1 MVNRKSSAFRIIA
14 LAIAIIPL
22 LVAACSHALVSVQ
35 PPSLDDV
42 TEELGYSLAPT
53 ILPKDFE
60 FDRYEVGDSGSE
72 IITTIA
78 YKRIQNTEY
87 QQIIFMYPVN
97 LPSYT
102 NDVITLENLVLEWQ
116 APDDVSVKVEV
127 NGKES
132 YIVYGGWSDKSLR
145 ELIVNKE
152 IPNPGF
158 LATYVPEWDY
168 YAHNNIFFDH
178 ELPSGEIVSM
188 MIRALSNPS
197 GWITNEELVAI
208 AESIVYTPAT

>member
-1 MVNRKSSAFRIIA
+1 VVNRKSSAFRIIA

-35 PPSLDDV
+35 PPILDDV
-42 TEELGYSLAPT
+42 TEALGYSLAPT
-53 ILPKDFE
+53 ILPTGFE
-60 FDRYEVGDSGSE
+60 FDRYDVFDSGFE

-78 YKRIQNTEY
+78 YKRIQNAEY
-87 QQIIFMYPVN
+87 QQIIFIYPVN

-102 NDVITLENLVLEWQ
+102 NSVLTLENLVLKWQ
-116 APDDVSVKVEV
+116 APDNASVRVEV

-132 YIVYGGWSDKSLR
+132 YIIYGGWSDRSLR

-152 IPNPGF
+152 IPNPDF
-158 LATYVPEWDY
+158 LATYVPEWNYD
-168 YAHNNIFFDH
+168 AHYNIFFDH

-188 MIRALSNPS
+188 MIRALSNPF
-197 GWITNEELVAI
+197 GWITIEELVAI